1 MQRMSLVG
9 IKFKFILT
17 FGIGFVVR
25 VFIAFVAHTK
35 GAEGYPGRA
44 ILPEMC
50 VSETETVNCVCADD
64 VLVYLF
70 L

>member
-25 VFIAFVAHTK
+25 VFIAFVAK
-35 GAEGYPGRA
+35 GAEGYPGRT